1 MNRDAAVNFKRIETQ
16 TTFRL
21 PQAIGA
27 KAQKARHLKALAQIG
42 IGGGPHGP
50 SPATPSKITTPP
62 SLYSE
67 GVLAGQNTRAS

>member
-42 IGGGPHGP
+42 IGGDLTVPPLPHH
-50 SPATPSKITTPP
+50 PACGSAPGGSR
-62 SLYSE
+62 S
-67 GVLAGQNTRAS
+67 